1 MIRAASASP
10 YCRARS
16 TVFGSEIAPSR
27 NRHSAR
33 TASRCAA
40 PICRLSWCTATPW
53 SSSHLAASRR
63 PRARQASSTP
73 PRPRKV
79 SAKSQ
84 PASRRRCSRSM
95 SPSCAASARP
105 VDAALARRP
114 GCRRRGPAA
123 SRGCAGAAGLPG
135 GPSAPC
141 RAPQRPPGRPALPVA
156 RRPRRGRSRHR
167 TDPVRRTTGG
177 TARRHR
183 RPGASPNPGAG
194 VRPRPAAGRG
204 SRRLPRHAR
213 GRVRRRRRPLQLD
226 RTAVGQLAVPV
237 AASSAAASAASSRSC
252 SIQPRG
258 RGSRRC
264 PDRTVR

>member
-27 NRHSAR
+27 NRRSAR
-33 TASRCAA
+33 SASRCAA

-95 SPSCAASARP
+95 SPSCAASARATGSAGRP
-105 VDAALARRP
+105 EGRQSRMRWRSRTSRRP
-114 GCRRRGPAA
+114 FSALPGSPAA
-123 SRGCAGAAGLPG
+123 SR
-135 GPSAPC
+135 
-141 RAPQRPPGRPALPVA
+141 
-156 RRPRRGRSRHR
+156 
-167 TDPVRRTTGG
+167 
-177 TARRHR
+177 
-183 RPGASPNPGAG
+183 
-194 VRPRPAAGRG
+194 
-204 SRRLPRHAR
+204 
-213 GRVRRRRRPLQLD
+213 
-226 RTAVGQLAVPV
+226 
-237 AASSAAASAASSRSC
+237 ASSASSSSSATPQAFSASNGSC
-252 SIQPRG
+252 SKD
-258 RGSRRC
+258 SRRNSPPTSSARRVTESWC
-264 PDRTVR
+264 RRPAQAGGRPWLQAITAPCSGPGSTQT

>member
-1 MIRAASASP
+1 SSGLRLLPIFPDLTRLASLRSRSARLARARRRALALAGDSSSSGRAMIRAASASP

-27 NRHSAR
+27 NRRSAR

-95 SPSCAASARP
+95 SPSCAASAR
-105 VDAALARRP
+105 
-114 GCRRRGPAA
+114 A
-123 SRGCAGAAGLPG
+123 S
-135 GPSAPC
+135 
-141 RAPQRPPGRPALPVA
+141 
-156 RRPRRGRSRHR
+156 
-167 TDPVRRTTGG
+167 
-177 TARRHR
+177 
-183 RPGASPNPGAG
+183 
-194 VRPRPAAGRG
+194 
-204 SRRLPRHAR
+204 
-213 GRVRRRRRPLQLD
+213 
-226 RTAVGQLAVPV
+226 
-237 AASSAAASAASSRSC
+237 
-252 SIQPRG
+252 
-258 RGSRRC
+258 
-264 PDRTVR
+264 